1 MSSIEAEPSSYKAT
15 LSLIIE
21 SGIYRHHTLRKRLL
35 KIINE
40 IGNASVLDTIK
51 VSHWEI
57 LYYLIECQ
65 LCEKTVAVTDISLGT
80 EIPATTARRL
90 LRSLEKAGI
99 IATRQDKNDKRRIVA
114 ELARECQ
121 QEVFD
126 FVSDYTD
133 GFAGLIQRHDK
144 QERKFAE
151 AALEKTQEKLFEG
164 EERFSKLV
172 QDISVA
178 VVVHATDTSI
188 SLINDKALELLGI
201 TEPQAKGRKAID
213 PGWAFLNLD
222 GTPVEIKNYPVNQ
235 VIASLEPMHKM
246 DLGITRTDISDISDV
261 VWVRVSAVPVF
272 KRGNL
277 SEIIVSFMDITEN
290 VIAEEKMHKI
300 NLLFNQAEKI
310 GKLGYWEWDEINE
323 RLFSCSEQCAN
334 IYGMTIEQMIE
345 TLTNGVT
352 NASLVHKDD
361 RERFTQVRTCES
373 KQGYDIEY
381 RINDQAG
388 KQTYL
393 REISEP
399 LFDEQGAMI
408 KSIGIVQDISDRKMA
423 EREVAQAD
431 LRRLNDSL
439 EEQIKERTIKL
450 TEAKKQ
456 AEILAKIDPLSCL
469 NNRRAFFEQA
479 HKIEALAKRYRHQYT
494 VIMIDLDNFKMVNDN
509 YGHAIGDEVIELL
522 GKKVIEVIRS
532 TDIAGRI
539 GGEEFAIILPETK
552 SDKALE
558 LAERLRSELSALKV
572 NISSRDFLTFT
583 ASIGVAELSTNDRNF
598 NDTLQRADKALYQAK
613 EQGRKRVEVSQ

>member
-1 MSSIEAEPSSYKAT
+1 MSSIEAKRSSYKAT

-21 SGIYRHHTLRKRLL
+21 SGIYRHNTLRNRLL
-35 KIINE
+35 KIINK
-40 IGNASVLDTIK
+40 IGSASALDTLK
-51 VSHWEI
+51 APHWEI

-80 EIPATTARRL
+80 QIPATTARRL
-90 LRSLEKAGI
+90 VTFLKKNGI
-99 IATRQDKNDKRRIVA
+99 IETKQDKNDKRRIIA
-114 ELARECQ
+114 ELVRECQ

-144 QERKFAE
+144 HEREFAE

-172 QDISVA
+172 QNLSAA
-178 VVVHATDTSI
+178 VVVHAMDTSI
-188 SLINDKALELLGI
+188 SLINNKALELLGL
-201 TEPQAKGRKAID
+201 TESQAKGRKAID
-213 PGWAFLNLD
+213 PRWVFLNRD
-222 GTPVEIKNYPVNQ
+222 GTPVEFKNYPVNQ
-235 VIASLEPMHKM
+235 VVASSEPMHKM
-246 DLGITRTDISDISDV
+246 DMGIRRTDISDV
-261 VWVRVSAVPVF
+261 VWVNVSAVPVF

-277 SEIIVSFMDITEN
+277 NEIIVSFMDITEN
-290 VIAEEKMHKI
+290 VLAEEKMHKI

-310 GKLGYWEWDEINE
+310 GNLGYWEWDEINE
-323 RLFSCSEQCAN
+323 RLISCSEQCAH
-334 IYGMTIEQMIE
+334 IYGMTVEQMIK
-345 TLTNGVT
+345 TLTSVVT
-352 NASLVHKDD
+352 KAALVHEDE
-361 RERFTQVRTCES
+361 RERFTLACTWES
-373 KQGYDIEY
+373 KRGYDIEY

-388 KQTYL
+388 MQVYI

-399 LFDEQGAMI
+399 LFDEQGAII

-423 EREVAQAD
+423 EREIAQAE

-439 EEQIKERTIKL
+439 EEQVKERTIKL

-469 NNRRAFFEQA
+469 NNRRSFFEEA
-479 HKIEALAKRYRHQYT
+479 NKIEALAKRYKHSYT
-494 VIMIDLDNFKMVNDN
+494 IIMIDLDNFKMVNDN
-509 YGHAIGDEVIELL
+509 YGHATGDELIELL

-539 GGEEFAIILPETK
+539 GGEEFAIMLPETK
-552 SDKALE
+552 RDKAFE
-558 LAERLRSELSALKV
+558 LAERLRSEIAAIKV
-572 NISSRDFLTFT
+572 NTSLKGFLTFT
-583 ASIGVAELSTNDRNF
+583 ASIGVAELSRNDTNF

-613 EQGRKRVEVSQ
+613 EQGRNRVKFCQ

>member
-21 SGIYRHHTLRKRLL
+21 SGIYRHHALRKRLL

-40 IGNASVLDTIK
+40 IGNASVLDTLK
-51 VSHWEI
+51 APHWEI
-57 LYYLIECQ
+57 IYYLIECQ
-65 LCEKTVAVTDISLGT
+65 LCEETVAITDISLGT
-80 EIPATTARRL
+80 QIPATTARRL
-90 LRSLEKAGI
+90 LKSLKKTGI
-99 IATRQDKNDKRRIVA
+99 IATRQDKNDKRRVIA

-164 EERFSKLV
+164 EERFRKLV
-172 QDISVA
+172 QDISAA

-201 TEPQAKGRKAID
+201 TEPQAKSRKAID
-213 PGWAFLNLD
+213 PGWMFLNID
-222 GTPVEIKNYPVNQ
+222 GTPVEFKDYPVNQ

-246 DLGITRTDISDISDV
+246 DMGIRHTDISDI
-261 VWVRVSAVPVF
+261 VWVHVSAVPVF
-272 KRGNL
+272 KRENL
-277 SEIIVSFMDITEN
+277 SEIIVSFMDITEK
-290 VIAEEKMHKI
+290 VIAEEKMQKI

-323 RLFSCSEQCAN
+323 RLASCSEQCAN
-334 IYGMTIEQMIE
+334 IYGMTVEQMIE
-345 TLTNGVT
+345 TLTSGVT
-352 NASLVHKDD
+352 NAALVHEDD
-361 RERFTQVRTCES
+361 RERFTQVCTCES

-388 KQTYL
+388 KQIYI

-399 LFDEQGAMI
+399 LFDEQGAI
-408 KSIGIVQDISDRKMA
+408 IRSIGIVQDISDRKMA
-423 EREVAQAD
+423 EREISQAD

-450 TEAKKQ
+450 TEAKTQ

-479 HKIEALAKRYRHQYT
+479 NKIEALAKRYGHQYT

-509 YGHAIGDEVIELL
+509 YGHATGDEVIMLL
-522 GKKVIEVIRS
+522 GKKIIEVIRS

-558 LAERLRSELSALKV
+558 LAERLRSEIASLKV
-572 NISSRDFLTFT
+572 NTSSRDFLTFT
-583 ASIGVAELSTNDRNF
+583 ASIGVAELSTNDTNF
-598 NDTLQRADKALYQAK
+598 NDTLQCADKALYKAK
-613 EQGRKRVEVSQ
+613 EQGRNRVEVSQ

>member
-1 MSSIEAEPSSYKAT
+1 MSSIEAEPSNYKAT
-15 LSLIIE
+15 LSLIVE
-21 SGIYRHHTLRKRLL
+21 SGIYRHHTLKRRLL
-35 KIINE
+35 KIITE
-40 IGNASVLDTIK
+40 ICSASILDTIK
-51 VSHWEI
+51 VSHWEV
-57 LYYLIECQ
+57 LYYLIESQ

-99 IATRQDKNDKRRIVA
+99 ITTRQDRSDKRRIVA
-114 ELARECQ
+114 ELTRECQ

-151 AALEKTQEKLFEG
+151 AALEKTQEKLSEG
-164 EERFSKLV
+164 EERFGKLV
-172 QDISVA
+172 QDISAA
-178 VVVHATDTSI
+178 VVVHATDTRI
-188 SLINDKALELLGI
+188 SLINGKALELLGI
-201 TEPQAKGRKAID
+201 TESQAKGRIAID
-213 PGWAFLNLD
+213 PGWSFLHLD
-222 GTPVEIKNYPVNQ
+222 GTPVEVKNYPVNQ
-235 VIASLEPMHKM
+235 VLASLEPMHKM
-246 DLGITRTDISDISDV
+246 DLGIARTDTSDI

-277 SEIIVSFMDITEN
+277 NEIIVSFMDITEN

-323 RLFSCSEQCAN
+323 RLFSCSEQCAK
-334 IYGMTIEQMIE
+334 IYGMTIEKMIE
-345 TLTNGVT
+345 TLTSGVT
-352 NASLVHKDD
+352 NANLVHEDD
-361 RERFTQVRTCES
+361 RERFARVRTCES

-388 KQTYL
+388 KQIYI

-399 LFDEQGAMI
+399 LFDEQGKII
-408 KSIGIVQDISDRKMA
+408 KSIGVVQDISDRKMA
-423 EREVAQAD
+423 EREIAQAD

-439 EEQIKERTIKL
+439 EEQIRERTIKL

-456 AEILAKIDPLSCL
+456 AEILAKTDPLSCL

-479 HKIEALAKRYRHQYT
+479 NKIEALAKRYRHQYT
-494 VIMIDLDNFKMVNDN
+494 VVMIDLDNFKIINDSH
-509 YGHAIGDEVIELL
+509 GHATGDEVIELL
-522 GKKVIEVIRS
+522 GKKIIEVIRS

-552 SDKALE
+552 IDKALE
-558 LAERLRSELSALKV
+558 LAERLRREISDLKI
-572 NISSRDFLTFT
+572 NTPSKNLLTFS
-583 ASIGVAELSTNDRNF
+583 ASIGVAELSTKDRHF
-598 NDTLQRADKALYQAK
+598 NDTLRRADKVLYQAK
-613 EQGRKRVEVSQ
+613 EQGRNRVVVSQ

>member
-40 IGNASVLDTIK
+40 IGNVSALDTLK
-51 VSHWEI
+51 ASHWEI

-90 LRSLEKAGI
+90 LRSLKKTGI
-99 IATRQDKNDKRRIVA
+99 IATRQDKNDKRRVIA

-121 QEVFD
+121 QEIFD

-172 QDISVA
+172 QDISAA

-201 TEPQAKGRKAID
+201 TESQAKGRKAID
-213 PGWAFLNLD
+213 PGWAFLNID
-222 GTPVEIKNYPVNQ
+222 GTPVEIKDYPVNQ
-235 VIASLEPMHKM
+235 VIGSLEPMHKM
-246 DLGITRTDISDISDV
+246 DMGIRHTDISDI
-261 VWVRVSAVPVF
+261 VWVHVSAVPVF
-272 KRGNL
+272 KRGSL
-277 SEIIVSFMDITEN
+277 SEIIVSFMDITEK
-290 VIAEEKMHKI
+290 VIAEEKMYKI

-310 GKLGYWEWDEINE
+310 GKLGYWEWDVINE

-334 IYGMTIEQMIE
+334 IYGMTVEQMIE
-345 TLTNGVT
+345 TLTSGVT
-352 NASLVHKDD
+352 NATLVHEDD
-361 RERFTQVRTCES
+361 RERFTQVCTCER

-388 KQTYL
+388 KQIYI

-399 LFDEQGAMI
+399 LFDEQGAII
-408 KSIGIVQDISDRKMA
+408 KSIGIVQDISDRKMK
-423 EREVAQAD
+423 ERE
-431 LRRLNDSL
+431 R
-439 EEQIKERTIKL
+439 ERTIKKL
-450 TEAKKQ
+450 ENALIEIKTLRGIISICSYCKEIRNDEGTWEKMEAYISKHSEAQFSHGICPKCNDKVRK
-456 AEILAKIDPLSCL
+456 ENGLKPL
-469 NNRRAFFEQA
+469 
-479 HKIEALAKRYRHQYT
+479 
-494 VIMIDLDNFKMVNDN
+494 
-509 YGHAIGDEVIELL
+509 
-522 GKKVIEVIRS
+522 
-532 TDIAGRI
+532 
-539 GGEEFAIILPETK
+539 
-552 SDKALE
+552 
-558 LAERLRSELSALKV
+558 
-572 NISSRDFLTFT
+572 
-583 ASIGVAELSTNDRNF
+583 
-598 NDTLQRADKALYQAK
+598 
-613 EQGRKRVEVSQ
+613 

>member
-1 MSSIEAEPSSYKAT
+1 MSLIEAERSSYKAA

-35 KIINE
+35 E
-40 IGNASVLDTIK
+40 IGNTSALDALK
-51 VSHWEI
+51 VSHWEV

-80 EIPATTARRL
+80 QIPATTARRL
-90 LRSLEKAGI
+90 LGSLKKTGI
-99 IATRQDKNDKRRIVA
+99 IAIRQDKNDKRRIIA
-114 ELARECQ
+114 ELAREYQ

-133 GFAGLIQRHDK
+133 GFAGLIRRHDM

-151 AALEKTQEKLFEG
+151 SALEKTQEKLFER

-172 QDISVA
+172 QDISAA
-178 VVVHATDTSI
+178 VVVHAADTSI

-201 TEPQAKGRKAID
+201 TEPQAKGRKAIH
-213 PGWAFLNLD
+213 PGWVFLNLD
-222 GTPVEIKNYPVNQ
+222 GTPVELKNYPVNQ

-246 DLGITRTDISDISDV
+246 DLGISRTETSDI
-261 VWVRVSAVPVF
+261 VWVHVSAVPVF

-277 SEIIVSFMDITEN
+277 NEIIVSFMDITEK
-290 VIAEEKMHKI
+290 VIAEEKMQKI
-300 NLLFNQAEKI
+300 NLLFMHAEKM

-323 RLFSCSEQCAN
+323 RLASCSEQCATIN
-334 IYGMTIEQMIE
+334 GMTVEQMVE
-345 TLTNGVT
+345 TLTSEVAYT
-352 NASLVHKDD
+352 ALVHEDD
-361 RERFTQVRTCES
+361 RERYTQVRTRAS
-373 KQGYDIEY
+373 KLGYDIEY

-388 KQTYL
+388 KQVYI
-393 REISEP
+393 REISKP
-399 LFDEQGAMI
+399 LFDEQGAII
-408 KSIGIVQDISDRKMA
+408 KSMGIVQDISDRKMA
-423 EREVAQAD
+423 ELEIAQAD
-431 LRRLNDSL
+431 LRRLNNSL
-439 EEQIKERTIKL
+439 EEQVKERTIKL
-450 TEAKKQ
+450 TEAKIQ

-479 HKIEALAKRYRHQYT
+479 SKIEALAKRYKHQYT
-494 VIMIDLDNFKMVNDN
+494 IVMIDLDNFKMVNDN
-509 YGHAIGDEVIELL
+509 YGHATGDEVIELL

-558 LAERLRSELSALKV
+558 LAERLRSEISALKV
-572 NISSRDFLTFT
+572 NTSSRGFLTFT
-583 ASIGVAELSTNDRNF
+583 ASIGVAELSTNDTNF

-613 EQGRKRVEVSQ
+613 KQGRNRVEASQ